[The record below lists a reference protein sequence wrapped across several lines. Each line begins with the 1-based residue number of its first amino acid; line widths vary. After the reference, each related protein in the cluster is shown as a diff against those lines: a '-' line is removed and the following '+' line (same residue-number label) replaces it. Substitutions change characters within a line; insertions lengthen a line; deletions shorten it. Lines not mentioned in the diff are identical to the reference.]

1 MSLFVIDEVHLNQVE
16 QLQSIS
22 RETFYET
29 YCSMNTK
36 ENMDKYLNEN
46 LSISTLEKELKN
58 PNSLFFIIRDLDK
71 NIGYLKLNMGPAQ
84 TDIKDANALEIERI
98 YVIKEYQGKKAGKQ
112 LYEKTIQVAK
122 EKIVDSDDDI
132 SADRLKN
139 AAATKKLA
147 IFDAFEI
154 LNRIQEEENILEGK
168 EPEDKKEKV
177 FKGMLGSK
185 YLIAQT
191 TALESIPP
199 DKAAPIGTSLLKCNF
214 IFSIFSI
221 SL

>member
-98 YVIKEYQGKKAGKQ
+98 YVIKEYQGKKAGQQ

-122 EKIVDSDDDI
+122 EKM
-132 SADRLKN
+132 LKYIWLGVWQEN
-139 AAATKKLA
+139 SKAIQFYVKNGFE
-147 IFDAFEI
+147 IFD
-154 LNRIQEEENILEGK
+154 QH
-168 EPEDKKEKV
+168 V
-177 FKGMLGSK
+177 FKLGDEE
-185 YLIAQT
+185 QT
-191 TALESIPP
+191 DFLMR
-199 DKAAPIGTSLLKCNF
+199 LF
-214 IFSIFSI
+214 I
-221 SL
+221 

>member
-36 ENMDKYLNEN
+36 ENMDKYLKEN
-46 LSISTLEKELKN
+46 LSISTLENELKN

-98 YVIKEYQGKKAGKQ
+98 YVIKEYQGKKAGQQ

-122 EKIVDSDDDI
+122 EKM
-132 SADRLKN
+132 LKYIWLGVWQEN
-139 AAATKKLA
+139 PKAIKFYTKNGFE
-147 IFDAFEI
+147 IFD
-154 LNRIQEEENILEGK
+154 QH
-168 EPEDKKEKV
+168 V
-177 FKGMLGSK
+177 FKLGDEEQTD
-185 YLIAQT
+185 YLMR
-191 TALESIPP
+191 L
-199 DKAAPIGTSLLKCNF
+199 F
-214 IFSIFSI
+214 I
-221 SL
+221 